1 METLI
6 QRKIFVFWA
15 PLALTW
21 LMIGV
26 ESPFLAAV
34 VARLPNPEP
43 NLAAWGIA
51 VAIAI
56 LVEAPVIMIMSAST
70 ALAKD
75 RVAFVR
81 LRAFTYILSAAI
93 TFFMLAALLSPAMD
107 HLVRRA
113 MTVPDDV
120 ATLTVHALF
129 ILLPWPAAI
138 GYRRFYQGLLIRD
151 GQTRKVALG
160 TVIRLGSMSATA
172 LILYLGFALPGAYVG
187 AAALTAGVVMEAL
200 ASRLMAINIV
210 GKLATVTP
218 EGDPITYREIWT
230 FYFPLALT
238 STIYLTVHP
247 MTSFFLGRSRMSL
260 ESLAVMPVIGA
271 LVFLFRAVGISFMEA
286 AIALLGDRFEHN
298 RAVRRFAV
306 TLAVTATAALGLVA
320 FTPLSGLWF
329 EKVSGLSKELADFSA
344 VPTMI
349 MVLIPAASVYFS
361 YQRAVMVKAQRTP
374 PITWSTTLQVVFTVA
389 ALFIAVELF
398 DIIGAVAATGAMV
411 LGSVLGNTLLLTPVA
426 RAVKQFT
433 SAPAPSGR

>member
-1 METLI
+1 MPPLT
-6 QRKIFVFWA
+6 QRKIFVFWS

-26 ESPFLAAV
+26 EAPFLAAI

-70 ALAKD
+70 ALAGN
-75 RVAFVR
+75 RVAFAR
-81 LRAFTYILSAAI
+81 LRTFTYILCAGV
-93 TFFMLAALLSPAMD
+93 TLLMLALLATPAMD
-107 HLVRRA
+107 LLVRRA
-113 MTVPDDV
+113 MTVPDQV
-120 ATLTVHALF
+120 ATLTVNALL

-160 TVIRLGSMSATA
+160 TIIRLGSMSATA
-172 LILYLGFALPGAYVG
+172 LVLYLGFHIPGAYVG

-200 ASRLMAINIV
+200 ASRVMAIWIV
-210 GKLATVTP
+210 RKLATV
-218 EGDPITYREIWT
+218 EAVEEPITFGRIWS
-230 FYFPLALT
+230 FYYPLALT

-260 ESLAVMPVIGA
+260 ESLAVMPVVGA

-298 RAVRRFAV
+298 RAIRRFAV
-306 TLAVTATAALGLVA
+306 TLAIAAAAALGLVA

-329 EKVSGLSKELADFSA
+329 EKVSGLSKELAAFA
-344 VPTMI
+344 ALPTMI
-349 MVLIPAASVYFS
+349 LVLIPAASVYFS
-361 YQRAVMVKAQRTP
+361 YQRAVLVKAQHTP
-374 PITWSTTLQVVFTVA
+374 PITWSTVLQVVFTVA

-398 DIIGAVAATGAMV
+398 DVIGAIAAAGAMV
-411 LGSVLGNTLLLTPVA
+411 LGSVVGNTLLLAPVA
-426 RAVKQFT
+426 RAVRRN
-433 SAPAPSGR
+433 SI

>member
-1 METLI
+1 MPTLT
-6 QRKIFVFWA
+6 QKTIFIFWA

-26 ESPFLAAV
+26 EAPFLAAII
-34 VARLPNPEP
+34 ARLANPEP
-43 NLAAWGIA
+43 NLAAHGIA
-51 VAIAI
+51 FSIAI

-81 LRAFTYILSAAI
+81 LRTFTYILCAAI
-93 TFFMLAALLSPAMD
+93 SLVMLAALLSPAMD

-113 MTVPDDV
+113 MTVPGNV
-120 ATLTVHALF
+120 ATLTVNALF

-160 TVIRLGSMSATA
+160 TVIRLGSMGATA
-172 LILYLGFALPGAYVG
+172 LVLYLCFDVPGAYVG

-200 ASRLMAINIV
+200 ASRLMAISIV
-210 GKLATVTP
+210 GRLAMVEP
-218 EGDPITYREIWT
+218 VGEPISYGKIWT
-230 FYFPLALT
+230 FYYPLALT

-247 MTSFFLGRSRMSL
+247 MTSFFLGRSRMPL

-286 AIALLGDRFEHN
+286 AITLLGDRFEHY

-306 TLAVTATAALGLVA
+306 TLAVVAAAALGLVA

-329 EKVSGLSKELADFSA
+329 EKISGLSPDLASFA
-344 VPTMI
+344 ALPTMI
-349 MVLIPAASVYFS
+349 LVLIPAASVYFS
-361 YQRAVMVKAQRTP
+361 YQRAVLVKAQHTP
-374 PITWSTTLQVVFTVA
+374 PITWSTILQVVCTVA

-398 DIIGAVAATGAMV
+398 DVIGAVAAAGAMI
-411 LGSVLGNTLLLTPVA
+411 LGSVLGNFLLLAPVR
-426 RAVKQFT
+426 RATRFPGQIF
-433 SAPAPSGR
+433 SE